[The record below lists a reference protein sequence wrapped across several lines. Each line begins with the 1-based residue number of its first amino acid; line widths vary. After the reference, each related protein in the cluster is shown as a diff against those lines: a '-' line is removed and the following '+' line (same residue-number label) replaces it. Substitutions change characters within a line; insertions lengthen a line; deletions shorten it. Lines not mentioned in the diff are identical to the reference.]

1 MPQTGGGHYVDGIIT
16 KDGEE
21 LGTLKGTY
29 FSVGKGV
36 LDATLNMTH
45 MPMDFINGFVPNGL
59 FGFKGYAE
67 GTLTLKGSPSQ
78 PNANGELFLD
88 SCCLFSEPY
97 GMEIRFADDPVAI
110 EDSRIVL
117 ENFEVFAHNES
128 PLNISGTI
136 DFADLSKMMV
146 NVRMRAA
153 NYLLIDSKEKARS
166 EAYGKA
172 FVNFNGT
179 AQGLIDNLRVR
190 GVVDILGT
198 TDLKYNL
205 KDSPLNTDDQLKDLV
220 EFTDFSD
227 TTNDVI
233 NQPPLTGLNMDLSLN
248 IDEGAHINCYL
259 NASKSNYVDVIG
271 GGEMRMQYN
280 TVDGVI
286 LRGRY
291 TINNGEMKYE
301 LPVIPLKTFTIAQG
315 SYIEFTGDPMNPR
328 LSLTATE
335 TTKSTVGTSSGNGRV
350 VNFTCGVKVSKTL
363 QNMGLEFTIDAPE
376 DMTIHNQLQAM
387 TVEERG
393 KQAVTMLTTGMY
405 LADGNTSSFSMNS
418 ALSAF
423 LNSQINQIS
432 GKALRTLDIGF
443 GIDNSFTA
451 TGQLHTDYSFKF
463 ARRFWNNRLKL
474 SIGGKLSSGAD
485 AAMTN
490 ETFFDNVSVEYR
502 VSPVSNMY
510 LNLFYVRDS
519 YDWLEG
525 NVSRFGGGF
534 LWRKKLSSLSDIF
547 RWKTTDTTTPDST
560 NTKTNTL

>member
-1 MPQTGGGHYVDGIIT
+1 M
-16 KDGEE
+16 
-21 LGTLKGTY
+21 
-29 FSVGKGV
+29 
-36 LDATLNMTH
+36 
-45 MPMDFINGFVPNGL
+45 
-59 FGFKGYAE
+59 
-67 GTLTLKGSPSQ
+67 
-78 PNANGELFLD
+78 
-88 SCCLFSEPY
+88 
-97 GMEIRFADDPVAI
+97 
-110 EDSRIVL
+110 
-117 ENFEVFAHNES
+117 
-128 PLNISGTI
+128 
-136 DFADLSKMMV
+136 
-146 NVRMRAA
+146 
-153 NYLLIDSKEKARS
+153 
-166 EAYGKA
+166 
-172 FVNFNGT
+172 
-179 AQGLIDNLRVR
+179 RVR
-190 GVVDILGT
+190 GKVDVLGT

-220 EFTDFSD
+220 EFTNFSD
-227 TTNDVI
+227 TTKDEI
-233 NQPPLTGLNMDLSLN
+233 SQPPLTGLNVDLSLN
-248 IDEGAHINCYL
+248 IDEGTHIDCYL

-280 TVDGVI
+280 NSDGI
-286 LRGRY
+286 TLRGRY
-291 TINNGEMKYE
+291 TINSGEMKYE

-393 KQAVTMLTTGMY
+393 KQAVAMLTTGMY

-432 GKALRTLDIGF
+432 GKALRTLDVGF
-443 GIDNSFTA
+443 GIDNSFTG
-451 TGQLHTDYSFKF
+451 TGQMHTDYSFKF

-474 SIGGKLSSGAD
+474 SVGGKLSSGAD

-534 LWRKKLSSLSDIF
+534 LWRKKMNSLSDIF
-547 RWKTTDTTTPDST
+547 KLGKAETAKADST
-560 NTKTNTL
+560 KSGSENKTQRK